1 MFREKEF
8 KAEVLSYYLRHM
20 VVTEEIDGHSFWW
33 VDPEK
38 GRRAVQAR
46 YELPD
51 IDECAESVQARLTV
65 LQGGQDYL
73 DALVREAY

>member
-20 VVTEEIDGHSFWW
+20 VVTEEIDGHLFWW

-38 GRRAVQAR
+38 GRKAVQAR

-51 IDECAESVQARLTV
+51 IDESAESVRARQAVVR
-65 LQGGQDYL
+65 GGQDYL

>member
-8 KAEVLSYYLRHM
+8 KAEVLSYYLVNM
-20 VVTEEIDGHSFWW
+20 VVEERIGDSLFWW

-38 GRRAVQAR
+38 GRKAVQAR
-46 YELPD
+46 YELPE
-51 IDECAESVQARLTV
+51 IDECPESVQARQAV
-65 LQGGQDYL
+65 VRGGQGYL

>member
-20 VVTEEIDGHSFWW
+20 VVTEEIDGHLFWW

-38 GRRAVQAR
+38 GRRAVQTR

-51 IDECAESVQARLTV
+51 IEEPRESVEARLR
-65 LQGGQDYL
+65 LLSGGQEYL

>member
-1 MFREKEF
+1 MFREKDF

-20 VVTEEIDGHSFWW
+20 VVTEEIDGHLFWW

-38 GRRAVQAR
+38 GRKAVQAR
-46 YELPD
+46 YELPE
-51 IDECAESVQARLTV
+51 IDESAESVQARQAV
-65 LQGGQDYL
+65 VQGGQGYL

>member
-8 KAEVLSYYLRHM
+8 KAEVLSYYLVNM
-20 VVTEEIDGHSFWW
+20 VVTEEIDGHLFWW

-51 IDECAESVQARLTV
+51 IEEPRESVEARRRL
-65 LQGGQDYL
+65 LSGGQEYL

>member
-8 KAEVLSYYLRHM
+8 KAGVLSYYLRHM
-20 VVTEEIDGHSFWW
+20 VVTEEIDDHLFWW

-51 IDECAESVQARLTV
+51 VDECAESVRARQSV

>member
-20 VVTEEIDGHSFWW
+20 VVEERIGDSLFWW

-46 YELPD
+46 YELPG
-51 IDECAESVQARLTV
+51 IDECAESVQARAEV
-65 LQGGQDYL
+65 LEGGQEYL